1 MKVVKRELCRQRHQE
16 MVQEQAQVCDSPDGS
31 QQVCLPVQLGQGEGH
46 FPAAHLQRL
55 VHGQQP
61 RGLDPVCVQPQRQT
75 AQGSIVPNMEPRQID
90 ERWDAPEVTVQVRP
104 QKLSQGWEAP
114 EVTVQVWPQKL
125 SPRWEMPEVTVQ
137 MQLQQRGQGPALPH
151 ITVQVQPQV
160 RGQQMAGVKV
170 TVQMHSGCEPEEVT
184 HVQDQGDE
192 VLGNGEQLTRKQN
205 QGDLMAR
212 YESEREVN
220 EVELVP
226 QGAWNQKQDQEGEVI
241 KFQQEQNQKGE
252 RVGVTELQVE
262 DQAGLDRMVT
272 EEQLQNQSQERENLK
287 ADLSPQQE
295 GQRVA
300 EMSQDQSDVHIQE
313 EPKGLVEEQ
322 QEDLEQEVPKKRPR
336 EIPNYFVSIP
346 ITDDQILDRIEDVQ
360 ELIFTKEPDLLR
372 AFLPVQTM
380 HLTIIVAHLATEE
393 EVKKAVLAL
402 KQSKAKVEAILQG
415 KDLIMTFHG
424 IGQFNNQVIY
434 VKMSEENQKML
445 SRIARSK
452 DFKPHLTFLKLS
464 KAPRLKR
471 RGFRKICSDLY
482 KEYEDSFFGTE
493 VFSQIDLCAMRKK
506 KQESG
511 YYYCECS
518 INVGSRGTE
527 ESKEQEMQTE
537 DKGETSSEDP
547 PGSAAGTETEGT
559 PASCYLASHPVA
571 ADDKPSEN
579 IAEVLIASKEK
590 EINEVNGQPEAT
602 DETFLAAGEICSESA
617 PALLPVRL
625 DALLSVEENQ
635 EKAKITDNR
644 LQKTEATVCAPDL
657 PTSSE

>member
-1 MKVVKRELCRQRHQE
+1 M
-16 MVQEQAQVCDSPDGS
+16 
-31 QQVCLPVQLGQGEGH
+31 
-46 FPAAHLQRL
+46 
-55 VHGQQP
+55 
-61 RGLDPVCVQPQRQT
+61 
-75 AQGSIVPNMEPRQID
+75 VPNMEPQQMY
-90 ERWDAPEVTVQVRP
+90 EGWDAPEVTVKVRP
-104 QKLSQGWEAP
+104 QKLNQGWEAP
-114 EVTVQVWPQKL
+114 EVTVQVQPQKL

-137 MQLQQRGQGPALPH
+137 VQLQQRVQGPPLPQV
-151 ITVQVQPQV
+151 TVQVQPQV
-160 RGQQMAGVKV
+160 QGQRMSGVKV
-170 TVQMHSGCEPEEVT
+170 TVQMRSGCEPEEVT
-184 HVQDQGDE
+184 HVQDEGEE
-192 VLGNGEQLTRKQN
+192 VLANGEQLTLKQN
-205 QGDLMAR
+205 QGDSMAR
-212 YESEREVN
+212 SEGGRELA
-220 EVELVP
+220 EVGLAP
-226 QGAWNQKQDQEGEVI
+226 QGAWSQKQDQEGEVM
-241 KFQQEQNQKGE
+241 KLHQEQSQKGE
-252 RVGVTELQVE
+252 RAEVTELQEMQVE
-262 DQAGLDRMVT
+262 DQADLGRMVT
-272 EEQLQNQSQERENLK
+272 EEQLQDQRQEQEKLK
-287 ADLSPQQE
+287 ADQSPQQE
-295 GQRVA
+295 GQRDT
-300 EMSQDQSDVHIQE
+300 EMRQDQNDVHIQE
-313 EPKGLVEEQ
+313 GPKGLVEEQ

-336 EIPNYFVSIP
+336 ETPNYFVSIP

-360 ELIFTKEPDLLR
+360 ELVFTKEPDLLR

-415 KDLIMTFHG
+415 EDLIMTFHG

-527 ESKEQEMQTE
+527 ESKEQEMQAE
-537 DKGETSSEDP
+537 DKGEASSADP
-547 PGSAAGTETEGT
+547 PSSVAGTETGAT
-559 PASCYLASHPVA
+559 AASFYLASHSVA

-602 DETFLAAGEICSESA
+602 DETSLASGKICSESV

-625 DALLSVEENQ
+625 DAFLSVEENQ
-635 EKAKITDNR
+635 EKAKITDDR
-644 LQKTEATVCAPDL
+644 LQKTEATECAADL
-657 PTSSE
+657 PTSSG